1 MPSVTAGAAGAALA
15 GGPVGVLGAAADEAS
30 GDRLPHPRGIWVTG
44 RFDPSP
50 EAVALG
56 SATLLTGPEV
66 SVVARFSRT
75 PRGRDGH
82 DGAPGEQG
90 LAVRFYAG
98 AGEEMDLVAGTLPVF
113 FVRTAADLRA
123 FRLAARSPDPAAV
136 PAFLERH
143 PEAATATALA
153 EASRPAESF
162 TGVAYHAVHTF
173 GLVDAVGRTRWAR
186 LSWQPERP
194 LPALDPD
201 AALARPADYLTAG
214 LRERLPARFRLV
226 AQLPCPDDAP
236 ALHDPTRLW
245 SQEPARTAVL
255 GTLVLDAV
263 YVPLPGREPRFE
275 VLRLPEGFVA
285 PRDGLAGVTAS
296 A

>member
-1 MPSVTAGAAGAALA
+1 MQPSAIALPSVTVGADA
-15 GGPVGVLGAAADEAS
+15 PH
-30 GDRLPHPRGIWVTG
+30 DRVPPARGIWVTG

-50 EAVALG
+50 EAAALG
-56 SATLLTGPEV
+56 SAALLTGPEV
-66 SVVARFSRT
+66 PVVAHFSSA
-75 PRGRDGH
+75 PCGRNGH
-82 DGAPGEQG
+82 DGAPGEQR
-90 LAVRFYAG
+90 LAVRFH
-98 AGEEMDLVAGTLPVF
+98 AGEGREMDLVAGTLPVF
-113 FVRTAADLRA
+113 FARTGADMREYLRA
-123 FRLAARSPDPAAV
+123 VRSPDPAAV

-173 GLVDAVGRTRWAR
+173 GLVDAADRTRWAR

-194 LPALDPD
+194 LPALTPD
-201 AALARPADYLTAG
+201 TALARPADYLTAG
-214 LRERLPARFRLV
+214 LPDRLPARFRLT
-226 AQLPCPDDAP
+226 AQLPCPDDTP

-263 YVPLPGREPRFE
+263 YAPPPGREPRFDPR
-275 VLRLPEGFVA
+275 RLPVGFVA
-285 PRDGLAGVTAS
+285 PRDGVAG
-296 A
+296 